1 MSIIV
6 SETLESLSLPPP
18 PKKKHNPR
26 LKNENYKLSPSL
38 WFSFYDALS
47 GFTAFR
53 RLIIIALSLY
63 VKKY

>member
-6 SETLESLSLPPP
+6 SETLESLSLPPA
-18 PKKKHNPR
+18 KKKHNYTH
-26 LKNENYKLSPSL
+26 NYKLSPSL

-53 RLIIIALSLY
+53 RLIIIALSL